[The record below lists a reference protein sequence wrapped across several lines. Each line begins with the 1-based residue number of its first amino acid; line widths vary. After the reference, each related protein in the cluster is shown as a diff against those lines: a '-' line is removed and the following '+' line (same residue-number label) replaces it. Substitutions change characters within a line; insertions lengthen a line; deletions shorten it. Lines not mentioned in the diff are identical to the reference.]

1 MPTKNFFISERA
13 QLSMRISK
21 SLIAILSLQL
31 FLPPAHATD
40 IPTTFSFRGSGY
52 GHGVGM
58 SQIGARSMALAGQTP
73 ISILQYYYSGVEIES
88 LPDTQTIRVNIG
100 HLLKSIKIA
109 TSTPNSTISAFISN
123 DKAVAQIPSKSSFSF
138 SISGSQISLTSMT
151 GKKSQ
156 LITRNREFTLRWSGE
171 SATVSVTNPKGTL
184 KYRYGQIQ
192 LKSVRT
198 KEGKYFIEA
207 TNSLRLHDE
216 YLYGIGEVPS
226 SWPAAA
232 LQAQAIASRT
242 YALSKIGTIKSS
254 CDCNL
259 YDSISDQSFI
269 GFAKESE
276 PFYGKFWKEAVDAT
290 MSSDS
295 TGIVVTM
302 KGLPITAYFSSSSGG
317 QTESAINAWGSE
329 RLFALSVPDSASVD
343 IALNPR
349 YAKWDR
355 TVSQEIVAAAF
366 LLPDVATLEIVN
378 KNSTGTVAMIRAV
391 SSAGVEVLLR
401 GETFRSRTKI
411 PSAWFELVSV
421 QN

>member
-1 MPTKNFFISERA
+1 
-13 QLSMRISK
+13 MRISK

-31 FLPPAHATD
+31 FLPPAHAID
-40 IPTTFSFRGSGY
+40 IPTSFSFRGSGY

-58 SQIGARSMALAGQTP
+58 SQIGARAMALAGQTP

-100 HLLKSIKIA
+100 HLLKNIKLA

-123 DKAVAQIPSKSSFSF
+123 DKAVAQIPSKSSFLF

-184 KYRYGQIQ
+184 KYKYGQIQ

-232 LQAQAIASRT
+232 LQAQVIASRT
-242 YALSKIGTIKSS
+242 YALSKIGSIKSS

-295 TGIVVTM
+295 TGIAITM
-302 KGLPITAYFSSSSGG
+302 AGVHITAYFTSSTGG

>member
-1 MPTKNFFISERA
+1 MSERV

-21 SLIAILSLQL
+21 SLVAILFLQL
-31 FLPPAHATD
+31 FIPQAHAIET
-40 IPTTFSFRGSGY
+40 PSSFSFRGSGY

-58 SQIGARSMALAGQTP
+58 SQIGARAMALAGESP
-73 ISILQYYYSGVEIES
+73 LSILRYYYSGIEIES

-100 HLLKSIKIA
+100 HLLKNIKLA
-109 TSTPNSTISAFISN
+109 MPTPNSTMSVFVST
-123 DKAVAQIPSKSSFSF
+123 DKSVAQAPSKSSFTF
-138 SISGSQISLTSMT
+138 AISGSQISLTTVT

-156 LITRNREFTLRWSGE
+156 AISRSREFTIRWSGE
-171 SATVSVTNPKGTL
+171 SATVSVTDSKGTM

-198 KEGKYFIEA
+198 KDGKYFIEA

-242 YALSKIGTIKSS
+242 YALSKTGTIKSV

-259 YDSISDQSFI
+259 YGSISDQSFI

-276 PFYGKFWKEAVDAT
+276 PLYGKFWREAVDAT

-295 TGIVVTM
+295 TGLVITM
-302 KGLPITAYFSSSSGG
+302 QGQPISAYFSSSSGG
-317 QTESAINAWGSE
+317 QTESALNAWGSE
-329 RLFALSVPDSASVD
+329 RLFALSVPDSASAD

-349 YAKWDR
+349 YAQWDR
-355 TVSQEIVAAAF
+355 TVSQEIVASAF
-366 LLPDVATLEIVN
+366 LLPDVVTLEIVSR
-378 KNSTGTVAMIRAV
+378 NSTGTVGMIKGI

-401 GETFRSRTKI
+401 GEIFRSRTKI

>member
-1 MPTKNFFISERA
+1 MSERV

-21 SLIAILSLQL
+21 SLVAILFLQL
-31 FLPPAHATD
+31 FIPQAHAIET
-40 IPTTFSFRGSGY
+40 PSSFSFRGSGY

-58 SQIGARSMALAGQTP
+58 SQIGARAMALAGESP
-73 ISILQYYYSGVEIES
+73 LSILRYYYSGIEIES

-100 HLLKSIKIA
+100 HLLKNIKLA
-109 TSTPNSTISAFISN
+109 MPTPNSTMSVFVST
-123 DKAVAQIPSKSSFSF
+123 DKSVAQAPSKSSFTF
-138 SISGSQISLTSMT
+138 AISGSQISLTTVT

-156 LITRNREFTLRWSGE
+156 AITRSREFTIRWSGE
-171 SATVSVTNPKGTL
+171 SATVSVTDSKGTM

-198 KEGKYFIEA
+198 KDGKYFIEA

-242 YALSKIGTIKSS
+242 YALSKTGTIKSV

-259 YDSISDQSFI
+259 YGSISDQSFI

-276 PFYGKFWKEAVDAT
+276 PLYGKFWREAVDAT

-295 TGIVVTM
+295 TGLVITM
-302 KGLPITAYFSSSSGG
+302 QGQPISAYFSSSSGG
-317 QTESAINAWGSE
+317 QTESALNAWGSE
-329 RLFALSVPDSASVD
+329 RLFALSVPDSASAD

-349 YAKWDR
+349 YAQWDR
-355 TVSQEIVAAAF
+355 TVSQEIVASAF
-366 LLPDVATLEIVN
+366 LLPDVVTLEIVSR
-378 KNSTGTVAMIRAV
+378 NSTGTVGMIKGI

>member
-1 MPTKNFFISERA
+1 
-13 QLSMRISK
+13 MRISK
-21 SLIAILSLQL
+21 SLIAILFLQL
-31 FLPPAHATD
+31 FIPQAHAID
-40 IPTTFSFRGSGY
+40 IPTSFSFQGSGY

-58 SQIGARSMALAGQTP
+58 SQIGARAMALAGESP
-73 ISILQYYYSGVEIES
+73 LSILRYYYSGVEIES
-88 LPDTQTIRVNIG
+88 LPDTQTLRVNIG
-100 HLLKSIKIA
+100 HLLKNIKLG

-123 DKAVAQIPSKSSFSF
+123 DKSVAQVPSKSSFSF
-138 SISGSQISLTSMT
+138 SISGSQISLMSVT
-151 GKKSQ
+151 GKKSYV
-156 LITRNREFTLRWSGE
+156 ITRNKEFTIRWSGE
-171 SATVSVTNPKGTL
+171 SATVSVTDTKGTM

-198 KEGKYFIEA
+198 KDGKYFIEA

-242 YALSKIGTIKSS
+242 YALSKAGVIKSA

-259 YDSISDQSFI
+259 YGSISDQSFI
-269 GFAKESE
+269 GYAKESE
-276 PFYGKFWKEAVDAT
+276 PLYGKLWREAVDAT

-295 TGIVVTM
+295 TGLAITM
-302 KGLPITAYFSSSSGG
+302 QGAPITSYFTSSTGG
-317 QTESAINAWGSE
+317 QTESAINAWGSD
-329 RLFALSVPDSASVD
+329 RQFALSVPDSASAD

-349 YAKWDR
+349 YAQWNR
-355 TVSQEIVAAAF
+355 VVSQEVIASAF
-366 LLPDVATLEIVN
+366 LLPDVATLEIVSR
-378 KNSTGTVAMIRAV
+378 NSTGTVGMIKAV
-391 SSAGVEVLLR
+391 SSAGVEVVLR

>member
-1 MPTKNFFISERA
+1 
-13 QLSMRISK
+13 MRISK

-31 FLPPAHATD
+31 FLPQAHAID
-40 IPTTFSFRGSGY
+40 IPTSFSFRGSGY

-58 SQIGARSMALAGQTP
+58 SQIGARAMALAGQTP

-100 HLLKSIKIA
+100 HLLKSIKLSSA
-109 TSTPNSTISAFISN
+109 SSNSTLNVFTTN
-123 DKAVAQIPSKSSFSF
+123 EQAVAQIPFKSSFSF
-138 SISGSQISLTSMT
+138 SISGSQISLTSTT

-156 LITRNREFTLRWSGE
+156 VLTRSGEFIVRWSGE
-171 SATVSVTNPKGTL
+171 SATVSVTNSKGTL

-198 KEGKYFIEA
+198 KDGKYFIEA

-232 LQAQAIASRT
+232 LQAQVIASRT

-276 PFYGKFWKEAVDAT
+276 PLYGKFWKEAVDAT

-295 TGIVVTM
+295 TGIAVTM

-317 QTESAINAWGSE
+317 QTESAINAWGSD

-366 LLPDVATLEIVN
+366 LLPDIATLEIASR
-378 KNSTGTVAMIRAV
+378 NSTGTVAMIRAV

>member
-1 MPTKNFFISERA
+1 
-13 QLSMRISK
+13 MRISK

-355 TVSQEIVAAAF
+355 TFSQEIVAAAF

>member
-1 MPTKNFFISERA
+1 
-13 QLSMRISK
+13 MRISK

-40 IPTTFSFRGSGY
+40 FPTTFSFRGSGY

-100 HLLKSIKIA
+100 HLLKSIKLA

-317 QTESAINAWGSE
+317 QTESAFNAWGSE
-329 RLFALSVPDSASVD
+329 RLFALSVPDSASAD

-366 LLPDVATLEIVN
+366 LLPDVATLEIVSR
-378 KNSTGTVAMIRAV
+378 NSTGTVAMIRAV

>member
-1 MPTKNFFISERA
+1 
-13 QLSMRISK
+13 MRISK

-31 FLPPAHATD
+31 FLPQAHAID
-40 IPTTFSFRGSGY
+40 IPTSFSFRGSGY

-58 SQIGARSMALAGQTP
+58 SQIGARAMALAGQTP

-100 HLLKSIKIA
+100 HLLKSIKLSSA
-109 TSTPNSTISAFISN
+109 SSNSTLNVFTTN
-123 DKAVAQIPSKSSFSF
+123 EQAVAQIPFKSSFSF
-138 SISGSQISLTSMT
+138 SISGSQISLTSTT

-156 LITRNREFTLRWSGE
+156 VLTRSREFIVRWSGE
-171 SATVSVTNPKGTL
+171 SATVSVTNSKGTL

-198 KEGKYFIEA
+198 KDGKYFIEA

-232 LQAQAIASRT
+232 LQAQVIASRT

-276 PFYGKFWKEAVDAT
+276 PLYGKFWKEAVDAT

-295 TGIVVTM
+295 TGIAVTM

-317 QTESAINAWGSE
+317 QTESAINAWGSD

-366 LLPDVATLEIVN
+366 LLPDIATLEIASR
-378 KNSTGTVAMIRAV
+378 NSTGTVAMIRAV

>member
-1 MPTKNFFISERA
+1 
-13 QLSMRISK
+13 MRISK
-21 SLIAILSLQL
+21 SLIAILFLQL
-31 FLPPAHATD
+31 FIPQAQATE
-40 IPTTFSFRGSGY
+40 IPTLFSFRGSGY

-58 SQIGARSMALAGQTP
+58 SQIGARAMALAGQTP
-73 ISILQYYYSGVEIES
+73 LSILQYYYAGVEIES

-100 HLLKSIKIA
+100 HLLKNIKLSP
-109 TSTPNSTISAFISN
+109 TSSNSTLSVSTTN
-123 DKAVAQIPSKSSFSF
+123 DKEMAQIQFKSSFTF
-138 SISGSQISLTSMT
+138 AISGSQIFLTSVT

-156 LITRNREFTLRWSGE
+156 VLTRNREFTVRWSGE
-171 SATVSVTNPKGTL
+171 SSTVSVTDSKGTV

-198 KEGKYFIEA
+198 KDGKYFIEA

-232 LQAQAIASRT
+232 LQAQVIASRT
-242 YALSKIGTIKSS
+242 YALTKLGMIKSA

-259 YDSISDQSFI
+259 YGSISDQSFI

-276 PFYGKFWKEAVDAT
+276 PFYGKLWREAVDAT

-295 TGIVVTM
+295 TGLTIT
-302 KGLPITAYFSSSSGG
+302 KQGQPITAYFSSSSGG

-329 RLFALSVPDSASVD
+329 RLFALSVPDSASTD
-343 IALNPR
+343 IVLNPR

-355 TVSQEIVAAAF
+355 TLSQEVIASAF
-366 LLPDVATLEIVN
+366 LLSDVAILEIISR
-378 KNSTGTVAMIRAV
+378 NSTGTVRMIKGI
-391 SSAGVEVLLR
+391 SSTGVEVQLR

-411 PSAWFELVSV
+411 PSAWFELVSM

>member
-1 MPTKNFFISERA
+1 
-13 QLSMRISK
+13 MRISK

-31 FLPPAHATD
+31 FLPQAHAID
-40 IPTTFSFRGSGY
+40 IPTSFSFRGSGY

-58 SQIGARSMALAGQTP
+58 SQIGARAMALAGQTP

-100 HLLKSIKIA
+100 HLLKSIKLSSA
-109 TSTPNSTISAFISN
+109 SSNSTLNVFTTN
-123 DKAVAQIPSKSSFSF
+123 EQAVAQIPFKSSFSF
-138 SISGSQISLTSMT
+138 SISGSQISLTSTT

-156 LITRNREFTLRWSGE
+156 VLTRSREFIVRWSGE
-171 SATVSVTNPKGTL
+171 SATVSVTNSKGTL

-198 KEGKYFIEA
+198 KDGKYFIEA

-232 LQAQAIASRT
+232 LQAQVIASRT

-295 TGIVVTM
+295 TGIAVTM

-317 QTESAINAWGSE
+317 QTESAINAWGSD

-355 TVSQEIVAAAF
+355 TVSHEIVAAAF
-366 LLPDVATLEIVN
+366 LLPDIATLEIVN
-378 KNSTGTVAMIRAV
+378 RNSTGTVAMIRAI
-391 SSAGVEVLLR
+391 SSAGVEVILR

>member
-1 MPTKNFFISERA
+1 
-13 QLSMRISK
+13 MRIYK
-21 SLIAILSLQL
+21 SLISILFLQL
-31 FLPPAHATD
+31 FLPQAQATE
-40 IPTTFSFRGSGY
+40 IPTSFSFRGSGY

-58 SQIGARSMALAGQTP
+58 SQIGAREMALAGQTP

-100 HLLKSIKIA
+100 HLLKNIKL
-109 TSTPNSTISAFISN
+109 STASSNSTLSAFTTN
-123 DKAVAQIPSKSSFSF
+123 DKAVAQIPTKSSFAF
-138 SISGSQISLTSMT
+138 SISGSQISLTSVT

-156 LITRNREFTLRWSGE
+156 VLTRSREFTVKWSGD
-171 SATVSVTNPKGTL
+171 SATVSVTDSKGTM

-192 LKSVRT
+192 LKSVRN
-198 KEGKYFIEA
+198 KDGKYFIEA

-232 LQAQAIASRT
+232 LQAQVIASRT
-242 YALSKIGTIKSS
+242 YALSKMGTIKSA

-259 YDSISDQSFI
+259 YGSISDQSFI

-290 MSSDS
+290 MSSES
-295 TGIVVTM
+295 TGIVITIAGV
-302 KGLPITAYFSSSSGG
+302 PITAYFTSSTGG

-329 RLFALSVPDSASVD
+329 RLFALSVPDSASAD
-343 IALNPR
+343 IILNPR
-349 YAKWDR
+349 YATWDR
-355 TVSQEIVAAAF
+355 IVSQEIVAAAF
-366 LLPDVATLEIVN
+366 LLPDVRTLEVVS
-378 KNSTGTVAMIRAV
+378 KNPTGTVAMIRAV
-391 SSAGVEVLLR
+391 SSTGVEVLLR

-411 PSAWFELVSV
+411 PSAWFDLVSV

>member
-1 MPTKNFFISERA
+1 MSERV

-21 SLIAILSLQL
+21 SLVAILFLQL
-31 FLPPAHATD
+31 FIPQAHAIET
-40 IPTTFSFRGSGY
+40 PSSFSFRGSGY

-58 SQIGARSMALAGQTP
+58 SQIGARAMALAGESP
-73 ISILQYYYSGVEIES
+73 LSILRYYYSGIEIES

-100 HLLKSIKIA
+100 HLLKKIKLA
-109 TSTPNSTISAFISN
+109 MPTPNSTMSVFVST
-123 DKAVAQIPSKSSFSF
+123 DKSVAQAPSKSSFTF
-138 SISGSQISLTSMT
+138 AISGSQISLTTVT

-156 LITRNREFTLRWSGE
+156 AITRSREFTIRWSGE
-171 SATVSVTNPKGTL
+171 SATVSVTDSKGTM

-198 KEGKYFIEA
+198 KDGKYFIEA

-242 YALSKIGTIKSS
+242 YALSKTGTIKSA

-259 YDSISDQSFI
+259 YGSISDQSFI
-269 GFAKESE
+269 GYAKESE
-276 PFYGKFWKEAVDAT
+276 PLYGKFWREAVDAT

-295 TGIVVTM
+295 TGLVITM
-302 KGLPITAYFSSSSGG
+302 QGQPINAYFSSSSGG
-317 QTESAINAWGSE
+317 QTESALNAWGSE
-329 RLFALSVPDSASVD
+329 RLFALSVPDSASAD

-349 YAKWDR
+349 YAQWDR
-355 TVSQEIVAAAF
+355 TVSQEVVASAF
-366 LLPDVATLEIVN
+366 LLPDVVTLEIVSR
-378 KNSTGTVAMIRAV
+378 NSTGTVGMIKGV

>member
-1 MPTKNFFISERA
+1 MSERA

-21 SLIAILSLQL
+21 SLIAILFLQL
-31 FLPPAHATD
+31 FIPQANANE
-40 IPTTFSFRGSGY
+40 IPTSYSFQGSGY

-58 SQIGARSMALAGQTP
+58 SQIGARAMALAGESP
-73 ISILQYYYSGVEIES
+73 LSILTYYYSGVEIES

-100 HLLKSIKIA
+100 HLLKNIKLR
-109 TSTPNSTISAFISN
+109 TSSPNSTISAFISN
-123 DKAVAQIPSKSSFSF
+123 DKAVVQVPSKSSLVF
-138 SISGSQISLTSMT
+138 SILGSQISLMSVT

-156 LITRNREFTLRWSGE
+156 AITRNREFTIRWSGE
-171 SATVSVTNPKGTL
+171 SATVSVTDVKGTM

-198 KEGKYFIEA
+198 KDGKYFIEA

-242 YALSKIGTIKSS
+242 YALSKAGVIKSA

-259 YDSISDQSFI
+259 YGSISDQSYI
-269 GFAKESE
+269 GYAKESE
-276 PFYGKFWKEAVDAT
+276 PLYGKLWREAVDAT
-290 MSSDS
+290 MSSES
-295 TGIVVTM
+295 TGLAITWQ
-302 KGLPITAYFSSSSGG
+302 GEPITAYFTSSTGG
-317 QTESAINAWGSE
+317 QTESAINAWGSD
-329 RLFALSVPDSASVD
+329 RQFALSVADSASAD
-343 IALNPR
+343 ITLNPR
-349 YAKWDR
+349 YAQWNR
-355 TVSQEIVAAAF
+355 VVSQEVIALAF
-366 LLPDVATLEIVN
+366 LLPDVTKLEIVSRN
-378 KNSTGTVAMIRAV
+378 TTGTVGIIKAV
-391 SSAGVEVLLR
+391 SSAGVEAVLR

>member
-1 MPTKNFFISERA
+1 
-13 QLSMRISK
+13 MRISK

-31 FLPPAHATD
+31 FLPQAHAID
-40 IPTTFSFRGSGY
+40 NPTSFSFRGSGY

-58 SQIGARSMALAGQTP
+58 SQIGARAMALAGQTP

-100 HLLKSIKIA
+100 HLLKSIKLSSA
-109 TSTPNSTISAFISN
+109 SSNSTLNVFTTN
-123 DKAVAQIPSKSSFSF
+123 EQAVAQIPFKSSFSF
-138 SISGSQISLTSMT
+138 SISGSQISLTSTT

-156 LITRNREFTLRWSGE
+156 VLTRSREFIVRWSGE
-171 SATVSVTNPKGTL
+171 SATVSVTNSKGTL

-198 KEGKYFIEA
+198 KDGKYFIEA

-232 LQAQAIASRT
+232 LQAQVIASRT

-276 PFYGKFWKEAVDAT
+276 PLYGKFWKEAVDAT

-295 TGIVVTM
+295 TGIAVTM

-317 QTESAINAWGSE
+317 QTESAINAWGSD

-366 LLPDVATLEIVN
+366 LLPDIATLEIASR
-378 KNSTGTVAMIRAV
+378 NSTGTVAMIRAV

>member
-1 MPTKNFFISERA
+1 MSERV

-21 SLIAILSLQL
+21 SLVAILFLQL
-31 FLPPAHATD
+31 FIPQAHAIET
-40 IPTTFSFRGSGY
+40 PSSFSFRGSGY

-58 SQIGARSMALAGQTP
+58 SQIGARAMALAGESP
-73 ISILQYYYSGVEIES
+73 LSILRYYYSGIEIES

-100 HLLKSIKIA
+100 HLLKNIKLA
-109 TSTPNSTISAFISN
+109 MPTPNSTMSVFVST
-123 DKAVAQIPSKSSFSF
+123 DKSVAQAPSKSSFTF
-138 SISGSQISLTSMT
+138 AISGSQISLTTVT

-156 LITRNREFTLRWSGE
+156 AITRSREFTIRWSGE
-171 SATVSVTNPKGTL
+171 SATISVTDPKGTM

-198 KEGKYFIEA
+198 KDGKYFIEA

-242 YALSKIGTIKSS
+242 YALSKTGTIKSV

-259 YDSISDQSFI
+259 YGSISDQSFI
-269 GFAKESE
+269 GYAKESE
-276 PFYGKFWKEAVDAT
+276 PLYGKFWREAVDAT

-295 TGIVVTM
+295 TGLVITM
-302 KGLPITAYFSSSSGG
+302 QGQPINAYFSSSSGG
-317 QTESAINAWGSE
+317 QTESALNAWGSE
-329 RLFALSVPDSASVD
+329 RLFALSVPDSASAD

-349 YAKWDR
+349 YAQWDR
-355 TVSQEIVAAAF
+355 TVSQEVVASAF
-366 LLPDVATLEIVN
+366 LLPDVVTVEIVSR
-378 KNSTGTVAMIRAV
+378 NSTGTVGMIKGI

-411 PSAWFELVSV
+411 PSAWFELVGV

>member
-1 MPTKNFFISERA
+1 
-13 QLSMRISK
+13 
-21 SLIAILSLQL
+21 
-31 FLPPAHATD
+31 
-40 IPTTFSFRGSGY
+40 
-52 GHGVGM
+52 
-58 SQIGARSMALAGQTP
+58 
-73 ISILQYYYSGVEIES
+73 
-88 LPDTQTIRVNIG
+88 
-100 HLLKSIKIA
+100 
-109 TSTPNSTISAFISN
+109 
-123 DKAVAQIPSKSSFSF
+123 
-138 SISGSQISLTSMT
+138 MT

-184 KYRYGQIQ
+184 KYRYGHIQ

>member
-1 MPTKNFFISERA
+1 MSERA

-21 SLIAILSLQL
+21 SLVAILFLQL
-31 FLPPAHATD
+31 FIPQAHAIET
-40 IPTTFSFRGSGY
+40 PSSFSFRGSGY

-58 SQIGARSMALAGQTP
+58 SQIGARAMALAGESP
-73 ISILQYYYSGVEIES
+73 LSILRYYYSGVEIES

-100 HLLKSIKIA
+100 HLLKNIKLA
-109 TSTPNSTISAFISN
+109 MPTPNSTMSAFISN
-123 DKAVAQIPSKSSFSF
+123 DKSVAQAPSKSSFTF
-138 SISGSQISLTSMT
+138 AISGSQISLTTVT

-156 LITRNREFTLRWSGE
+156 AITRSREFTIRWSGE
-171 SATVSVTNPKGTL
+171 SATVSVTDPKGTM

-198 KEGKYFIEA
+198 KDGKYFIEA

-226 SWPAAA
+226 SWPASA

-242 YALSKIGTIKSS
+242 YALSKTGTIKSA

-259 YDSISDQSFI
+259 YGSISDQSFI
-269 GFAKESE
+269 GYAKESE
-276 PFYGKFWKEAVDAT
+276 PLYGKFWREAVDAT

-295 TGIVVTM
+295 TGLVITM
-302 KGLPITAYFSSSSGG
+302 QGQPINAYFSSSSGG
-317 QTESAINAWGSE
+317 QTESALNAWGSE
-329 RLFALSVPDSASVD
+329 RLFALSVPDSASAD

-349 YAKWDR
+349 YAQWDR
-355 TVSQEIVAAAF
+355 TVSQEVVASAF
-366 LLPDVATLEIVN
+366 LLPDVVTLEIVSR
-378 KNSTGTVAMIRAV
+378 NSTGTVGMIKGI

>member
-1 MPTKNFFISERA
+1 
-13 QLSMRISK
+13 MRISK

-31 FLPPAHATD
+31 FLPQAHAID
-40 IPTTFSFRGSGY
+40 NPTSFSFRGSGY

-58 SQIGARSMALAGQTP
+58 SQIGARAMALAGQTP

-100 HLLKSIKIA
+100 HLLKSIKLSSA
-109 TSTPNSTISAFISN
+109 SSNSTLNVFTTNEQAM
-123 DKAVAQIPSKSSFSF
+123 AQILYKSSFTF
-138 SISGSQISLTSMT
+138 SISGSQISLTSTT

-156 LITRNREFTLRWSGE
+156 VLTRSREFIVRWSGE
-171 SATVSVTNPKGTL
+171 SATVSVTNSKGTL

-198 KEGKYFIEA
+198 KDGKYFIEA

-232 LQAQAIASRT
+232 LQAQVIASRT

-295 TGIVVTM
+295 TGIAVTM
-302 KGLPITAYFSSSSGG
+302 NGLPITAYFSSSSGG
-317 QTESAINAWGSE
+317 QTESAINAWGSD

-366 LLPDVATLEIVN
+366 LLPDIATLEIASR
-378 KNSTGTVAMIRAV
+378 NSTGTVAMIRAV

>member
-1 MPTKNFFISERA
+1 
-13 QLSMRISK
+13 MRISK

-31 FLPPAHATD
+31 LLPQAHATD

-411 PSAWFELVSV
+411 PSAWFELVGM

>member
-1 MPTKNFFISERA
+1 
-13 QLSMRISK
+13 MRISK

>member
-1 MPTKNFFISERA
+1 
-13 QLSMRISK
+13 MRISK

-31 FLPPAHATD
+31 FLPQAHATD
-40 IPTTFSFRGSGY
+40 IPTSFSFRGSGY

-100 HLLKSIKIA
+100 HLLKNIKLA

-295 TGIVVTM
+295 TGIVVTI
-302 KGLPITAYFSSSSGG
+302 KGVPITAYFSSSSGG

>member
-1 MPTKNFFISERA
+1 
-13 QLSMRISK
+13 MRISK

-40 IPTTFSFRGSGY
+40 IPTTVSFRGSGY

>member
-1 MPTKNFFISERA
+1 
-13 QLSMRISK
+13 MRISK

-138 SISGSQISLTSMT
+138 SISGSQISLSAMT

-156 LITRNREFTLRWSGE
+156 QITRNREFTLRWSGE

-355 TVSQEIVAAAF
+355 TFSQEIVAAAF

>member
-1 MPTKNFFISERA
+1 MSERA

-21 SLIAILSLQL
+21 SLVAILFLQL
-31 FLPPAHATD
+31 F
-40 IPTTFSFRGSGY
+40 IPQAYAIETPSSFSFRGSGY

-58 SQIGARSMALAGQTP
+58 SQIGARAMALAGESP
-73 ISILQYYYSGVEIES
+73 LSILRYYYSGVEIES

-100 HLLKSIKIA
+100 HLLKNIKLA
-109 TSTPNSTISAFISN
+109 MPTPNSTMNVFISN
-123 DKAVAQIPSKSSFSF
+123 DKFVAQAPSKSSFTF
-138 SISGSQISLTSMT
+138 AISGSQISLTTVT

-156 LITRNREFTLRWSGE
+156 AITRSREFTIRWSGE
-171 SATVSVTNPKGTL
+171 SATVSVTDPKGTM

-198 KEGKYFIEA
+198 KDGKYFIEA

-242 YALSKIGTIKSS
+242 YALSKTGTIKSD

-259 YDSISDQSFI
+259 YGSISDQSFI
-269 GFAKESE
+269 GYAKESE
-276 PFYGKFWKEAVDAT
+276 PLYGKFWREAVDAT

-295 TGIVVTM
+295 TGLVITM
-302 KGLPITAYFSSSSGG
+302 QGQPINAYFSSSSGG
-317 QTESAINAWGSE
+317 QTESALNAWGSE
-329 RLFALSVPDSASVD
+329 RLFALSVPDSASAD

-349 YAKWDR
+349 YAQWDR
-355 TVSQEIVAAAF
+355 TVSQEVVASAF
-366 LLPDVATLEIVN
+366 LLPDVVTLEIVSR
-378 KNSTGTVAMIRAV
+378 NSTGTVGMIKGI

>member
-1 MPTKNFFISERA
+1 
-13 QLSMRISK
+13 MRISK
-21 SLIAILSLQL
+21 SLVAILFLQL
-31 FLPPAHATD
+31 FIPQAHAIET
-40 IPTTFSFRGSGY
+40 PSSFSFRGSGY

-58 SQIGARSMALAGQTP
+58 SQIGARAMALAGESP
-73 ISILQYYYSGVEIES
+73 LSILRYYYSGIEIES

-100 HLLKSIKIA
+100 HLLKNIKLA
-109 TSTPNSTISAFISN
+109 MPTPNSTMSVFVST
-123 DKAVAQIPSKSSFSF
+123 DKSVAQAPSKSSFTF
-138 SISGSQISLTSMT
+138 AISGSQISLTTVT

-156 LITRNREFTLRWSGE
+156 AITRSREFTIRWSGE
-171 SATVSVTNPKGTL
+171 SATVSVTDSKGTM

-198 KEGKYFIEA
+198 KDGKYFIEA

-242 YALSKIGTIKSS
+242 YALSKTGTIKSV

-259 YDSISDQSFI
+259 YGSISDQSFI

-276 PFYGKFWKEAVDAT
+276 PLYGKFWREAVDAT

-295 TGIVVTM
+295 TGLVITM
-302 KGLPITAYFSSSSGG
+302 QGQPISAYFSSSSGG
-317 QTESAINAWGSE
+317 QTESALNAWGSE
-329 RLFALSVPDSASVD
+329 RLFALSVPDSASAD

-349 YAKWDR
+349 YAQWDR
-355 TVSQEIVAAAF
+355 TVSQEIVASAF
-366 LLPDVATLEIVN
+366 LLPDVVTLEIVSR
-378 KNSTGTVAMIRAV
+378 NSTGTVGMIKGI

>member
-21 SLIAILSLQL
+21 SLIAILFLQL
-31 FLPPAHATD
+31 FLPQAHATD
-40 IPTTFSFRGSGY
+40 IPTSFSFRGSGY

>member
-1 MPTKNFFISERA
+1 
-13 QLSMRISK
+13 MRISK
-21 SLIAILSLQL
+21 SLIAILFLQL
-31 FLPPAHATD
+31 FLPQAHATD
-40 IPTTFSFRGSGY
+40 IPTSFSFRGSGY

>member
-1 MPTKNFFISERA
+1 
-13 QLSMRISK
+13 MRISK

-100 HLLKSIKIA
+100 HLLKSIKIT

-411 PSAWFELVSV
+411 PSAWFELVSM